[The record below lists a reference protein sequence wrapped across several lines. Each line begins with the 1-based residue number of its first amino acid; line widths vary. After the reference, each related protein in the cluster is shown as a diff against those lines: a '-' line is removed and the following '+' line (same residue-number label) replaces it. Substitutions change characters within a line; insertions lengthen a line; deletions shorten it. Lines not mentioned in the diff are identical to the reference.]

1 MKKLLTEERL
11 CELAGLAE
19 ADTEELWKTKRD
31 AKKRERHAAEKD
43 FFGSDGDPL
52 VTTDVP
58 QIPQAD
64 PDATQALTPDQLKRI
79 EKDVPDEAR
88 RPIAMELY
96 KSLIEPNYTEDQIEF
111 VVTQHE
117 EVAAALAQLIGWF
130 HPAFHDDRGTPTY
143 DNPSRLGVKVA
154 QEFEKEG
161 LDPVQKAEEF
171 TARVE
176 KYMLGDARK
185 EMEPDRKA
193 QATKLAQSKALGAVL
208 SHARK
213 NPKYKDLPPH
223 QHFMGKELEK
233 YADQLK
239 RVFPDVYK
247 DVYEKELD
255 AMLS

>member
-1 MKKLLTEERL
+1 MKKLLTEQRL
-11 CELAGLAE
+11 CELAGIAE
-19 ADTEELWKTKRD
+19 ADTVDMYKSKLDARKR
-31 AKKRERHAAEKD
+31 ARHAAEKD

-96 KSLIEPNYTEDQIEF
+96 KNLIEPNYTEDQIEI
-111 VVTQHE
+111 VVAQHE
-117 EVAAALAQLIGWF
+117 DVADALSQLIGWF

-161 LDPVQKAEEF
+161 LDIIDHADEF
-171 TARVE
+171 SSRVE
-176 KYMLGDARK
+176 KYMHGEAKAEFTANKAHRKPARNVKVGRSATPGTPEYDYLQKFFKKDAAA
-185 EMEPDRKA
+185 KA
-193 QATKLAQSKALGAVL
+193 KGSAPTAAIKK
-208 SHARK
+208 
-213 NPKYKDLPPH
+213 
-223 QHFMGKELEK
+223 
-233 YADQLK
+233 
-239 RVFPDVYK
+239 
-247 DVYEKELD
+247 
-255 AMLS
+255 